1 MIWMPKTLYE
11 FLSEAAELH
20 GDAEAL
26 VTTTARLTYRDQ
38 LQAVRRA
45 AKAMH
50 ALGVRR
56 GDFVGILLGNNETWV
71 TLFYAAAM
79 VGAVT
84 VPINTRFKAAELG
97 FCLKQADVKV
107 LFTADRFL
115 NIDFLSFLRTAE
127 PAVDH
132 ALPGAVLPLLTEVVV
147 SGAKIPRAGKSW
159 AEFLALGNAV
169 ADEMLDAAAAAVRPS
184 DLLLIQFTSGT
195 TAYPKAVM
203 LSHDNML
210 RDACAVGLRM
220 GIRSDDRYFN
230 CRERPDER
238 RRSLRVLRTRWAA
251 A

>member
-1 MIWMPKTLYE
+1 MR
-11 FLSEAAELH
+11 

-38 LQAVRRA
+38 LQTVRRA
-45 AKAMH
+45 AKAML

-97 FCLKQADVKV
+97 FCLKQADVKL

-132 ALPGAVLPLLTEVVV
+132 ALPGDALPLLHEVVV
-147 SGAKIPRAGKSW
+147 SGDEIPRAGKSW
-159 AEFLALGNAV
+159 TEFLALGGAV
-169 ADEMLDAAAAAVRPS
+169 ADEMLDAAAR
-184 DLLLIQFTSGT
+184 
-195 TAYPKAVM
+195 
-203 LSHDNML
+203 
-210 RDACAVGLRM
+210 
-220 GIRSDDRYFN
+220 
-230 CRERPDER
+230 
-238 RRSLRVLRTRWAA
+238 
-251 A
+251 